1 MKHYRLIPPASAGFH
16 WMARPLHGYARGIS
30 IFLCF
35 TAALLFF
42 LPSRSFSQEIEPFGG
57 FNKDDRVLILAPHP
71 DDEVIGTA
79 GVILEAIRLKLSVK
93 IVYVT
98 YGDNNEPAFI
108 VYEKHIVFKKK
119 AFVNLG
125 EVRRKESIKAMKFL
139 GLKEDDLIFLG
150 YPDFGTF
157 QIFAKY
163 WNTIKPYKSML
174 TRVTKVPYP
183 DALSPGAPYAGE
195 SILKDLEK
203 VITDFK
209 PTKIFVSHPVDV
221 NRDHRAVNLFLRVA
235 LWNLE
240 GKIQE
245 PEVIPYLVHVVRWP
259 MPRGFHPDVVLEPPK
274 ELKDSKIAW
283 RRLELSKDQ
292 IAEKK
297 KAMSFFKSQIEY
309 APSYLYTFVRKNEL
323 FGDYPVIRLKNND
336 VVAEIN
342 KLDYARID
350 SFLLVKL
357 DLKRRIDEY
366 FGISVFLFGYSKGKD
381 FAFMPKINITI
392 GTRGLKVMDKTKR
405 LLAKDVKVAFKGRS
419 LVLKVPLSLLG
430 EPDRILATA
439 RTSAKDLT
447 LDDTALRVIEL
458 P

>member
-1 MKHYRLIPPASAGFH
+1 MHRT
-16 WMARPLHGYARGIS
+16 
-30 IFLCF
+30 IFPCF
-35 TAALLFF
+35 VAALLFF
-42 LPSRSFSQEIEPFGG
+42 LPSRSFSQEIDAFRG
-57 FNKDDRVLILAPHP
+57 FNKNDRVLILAPHP

-79 GVILEAIRLKLSVK
+79 GVIQEAMRLKLPIK
-93 IVYVT
+93 IVYFT

-125 EVRRKESIKAMKFL
+125 EVRRKESIRAMKFL

-150 YPDFGTF
+150 YPDFGTL
-157 QIFAKY
+157 QIFTKY
-163 WNTIKPYKSML
+163 WNTKKPYKSMF

-183 DALSPGAPYAGE
+183 EALSPGAPYVGE
-195 SILKDLEK
+195 SILKDLGK

-209 PTKIFVSHPVDV
+209 PTKIFVSHPADV
-221 NRDHRAVNLFLRVA
+221 NRDHRALNLFLRVA
-235 LWNLE
+235 LWDLE

-245 PEVIPYLVHVVRWP
+245 PEVICFLVHVVRWP
-259 MPRGFHPDVVLEPPK
+259 MPRGFHPEVVLGPPK

-283 RRLELSKDQ
+283 QALELSKDQ
-292 IAEKK
+292 IAKKK
-297 KAMSFFKSQIEY
+297 KAISFFKSQIEY

-323 FGDYPVIRLKNND
+323 FGDYPVINLKDND
-336 VVAEIN
+336 DVTKIN
-342 KLDYARID
+342 KLDYALKN

-357 DLKRRIDEY
+357 DLKRKIDRY
-366 FGISVFLFGYSKGKD
+366 FGISIFLFGYSRSKD
-381 FAFMPKINITI
+381 FALMPKINITM
-392 GTRGLKVMDKTKR
+392 GTRGLKVKDKFKR
-405 LLAKDVKVAFKGRS
+405 LLVKDVKAAFKGRS

-458 P
+458 D